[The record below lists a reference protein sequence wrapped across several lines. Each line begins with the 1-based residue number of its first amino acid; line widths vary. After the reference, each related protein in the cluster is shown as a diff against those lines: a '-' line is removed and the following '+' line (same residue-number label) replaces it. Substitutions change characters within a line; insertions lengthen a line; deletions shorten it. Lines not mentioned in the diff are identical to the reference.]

1 MKQIQQI
8 IIHDL
13 VWESTGKE
21 GVGQLLNV
29 YVTENLGILYY
40 VAEFLMQAGIL
51 SLLRSGEAN

>member
-40 VAEFLMQAGIL
+40 VAEFLVHAGRDFE
-51 SLLRSGEAN
+51 ST